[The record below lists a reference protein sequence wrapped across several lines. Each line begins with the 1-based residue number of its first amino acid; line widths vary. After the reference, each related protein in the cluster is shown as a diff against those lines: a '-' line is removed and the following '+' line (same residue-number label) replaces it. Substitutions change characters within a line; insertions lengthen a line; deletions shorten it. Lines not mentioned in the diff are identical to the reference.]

1 MKYLLIMQTP
11 TNQKT
16 VAIEE
21 EPTMHIGEF
30 LKGIFKL
37 TKKLFMI

>member
-11 TNQKT
+11 TSQTT
-16 VAIEE
+16 VAME
-21 EPTMHIGEF
+21 EPTIQIGEF

>member
-1 MKYLLIMQTP
+1 MQTP

-16 VAIEE
+16 VAIE

>member
-11 TNQKT
+11 TGQKT

-21 EPTMHIGEF
+21 PEIDLGEF